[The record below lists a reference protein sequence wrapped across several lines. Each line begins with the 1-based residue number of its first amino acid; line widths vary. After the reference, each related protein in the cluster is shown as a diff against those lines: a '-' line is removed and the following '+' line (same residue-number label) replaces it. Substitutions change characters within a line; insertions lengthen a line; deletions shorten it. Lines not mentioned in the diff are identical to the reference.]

1 MEKKINELAEG
12 EEFLYCGRCYTLG
25 RKIPANPYIGYATYE
40 GIRVGGS
47 VLLFKGDTKVELLA
61 P

>member
-1 MEKKINELAEG
+1 MEKKINELREG
-12 EEFLYCGRCYTLG
+12 DSFLFSGRCYTLG
-25 RKIPANPYIGYATYE
+25 RKIPANPYVGYVTYE
-40 GIRVGGS
+40 GIRAGGS